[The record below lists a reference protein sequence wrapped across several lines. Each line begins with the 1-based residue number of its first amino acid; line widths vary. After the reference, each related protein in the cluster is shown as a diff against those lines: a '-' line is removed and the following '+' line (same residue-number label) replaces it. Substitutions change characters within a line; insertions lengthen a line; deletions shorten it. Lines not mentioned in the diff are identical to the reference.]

1 MRFSWLFVVLA
12 LIFAACGDGS
22 DECDDA
28 ACAPSTEQQLSPV
41 AATLTAAV
49 KSIRDGTPLATV
61 TSEPAAAT
69 PSAEAQPPGS
79 GESGITG
86 VVLIGPQCPVVREGE
101 ECPDAPYEAF
111 IGIRD
116 AAGQAI
122 ASVASGADGR
132 FRVELPPGTYTLV
145 ARPQTSTPIPGPVE
159 MTVTVEAA
167 EFTEI
172 VVSMDSG
179 IR

>member
-1 MRFSWLFVVLA
+1 MKPYFLAVCLVLVV
-12 LIFAACGDGS
+12 ACGSEG

-28 ACAPSTEQQLSPV
+28 ACVPSTEHQLSPV
-41 AATLTAAV
+41 AATLTAEA
-49 KSIRDGTPLATV
+49 KSIRDGTPLATL
-61 TSEPAAAT
+61 TREATDAT
-69 PSAEAQPPGS
+69 PSAGATQPPS
-79 GESGITG
+79 GGDSGITG
-86 VVLIGPQCPVVREGE
+86 IVLIGPQCPVVREGE

-132 FRVELPPGTYTLV
+132 FRVELPQGTYTLV
-145 ARPQTSTPIPGPVE
+145 ARPQTSTPIPAPVE